1 MKTKRTVL
9 VVSILAVVAC
19 AFMLGRVYDRHATK
33 LETVASA
40 HELLQAK
47 KYYEALEQASLA
59 AYTKYYFGAPSA
71 QYTAAK
77 ELVRL
82 TEGADPKVWQYM
94 DWGTYNAEIYARAS
108 LAAEL
113 TERKAEAQEFRR
125 LAVLAWIKRKAWNY
139 AYQKMMAITPSQD
152 FENAE
157 PELFT
162 IIQKMDQVIRKKASE
177 KE

>member
-1 MKTKRTVL
+1 MKTKRIVL
-9 VVSILAVVAC
+9 VVSILAVAAC
-19 AFMLGRVYDRHATK
+19 AFMLGRLHDQRAAK
-33 LETVASA
+33 LEAVASA

-59 AYTKYYFGAPSA
+59 AYTKYYFGDPPA
-71 QYTAAK
+71 QYAAAK

-108 LAAEL
+108 IAAEL

-125 LAVLAWIKRKAWNY
+125 LAVLAWIKRKIWNY
-139 AYQKMMAITPSQD
+139 AYQQMIAMTTSQD
-152 FENAE
+152 FDKAE
-157 PELFT
+157 SELFT
-162 IIQKMDQVIRKKASE
+162 MIKSMDQAIRAKKAE
-177 KE
+177 